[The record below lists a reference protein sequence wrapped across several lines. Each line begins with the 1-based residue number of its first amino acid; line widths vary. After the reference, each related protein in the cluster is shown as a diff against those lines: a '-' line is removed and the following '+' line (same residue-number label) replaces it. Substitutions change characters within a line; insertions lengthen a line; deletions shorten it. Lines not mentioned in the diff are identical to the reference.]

1 MIEIELNIDKIYKM
15 PENIFIENI
24 DGKTLV
30 ISSNTANWLLLNNDC
45 QYRIFQSL
53 AEGNSISQIFEI
65 FKNCKDDI
73 FHVLTELEAKR
84 FEDVNVNYPQE
95 EGMYVY
101 LTNKCNQRCK
111 HCYMFAG
118 EENNCEL
125 TTLEIIK
132 LLKNFSSI
140 GGKVITFTGG
150 EATLRK
156 DFLEIIKQA
165 KNYGLK
171 VCVLSNGLLWNDKFV
186 ESVKDFIDEV
196 QISIDGYDRNTYLQV
211 RGVDTFNIVIES
223 VDRLIKAGIRLTIAI
238 TPLMETLIGHE
249 KSYISFAK
257 NLLNKYKD
265 NEFFIKF
272 STELMDGR
280 EINTNKKELLEYRIS
295 INRIRESCMLQSEKE
310 GFVIDHINNTIFNNC
325 GYGGI
330 TVTSTGDIFFCNLI
344 TKCAKQGNIRKDNF
358 FTIYK
363 KSKKARRLS
372 DINNLIPCKTCP
384 LKYLCGGGCRIKY
397 FNKLVNQTIDIC
409 SEDVF
414 YRDVECDRQRKE
426 YFLRL
431 MIETNELFYR

>member
-53 AEGNSISQIFEI
+53 AKGNSISQIFEI

-223 VDRLIKAGIRLTIAI
+223 V
-238 TPLMETLIGHE
+238 
-249 KSYISFAK
+249 
-257 NLLNKYKD
+257 
-265 NEFFIKF
+265 
-272 STELMDGR
+272 
-280 EINTNKKELLEYRIS
+280 
-295 INRIRESCMLQSEKE
+295 
-310 GFVIDHINNTIFNNC
+310 ID
-325 GYGGI
+325 
-330 TVTSTGDIFFCNLI
+330 
-344 TKCAKQGNIRKDNF
+344 
-358 FTIYK
+358 
-363 KSKKARRLS
+363 
-372 DINNLIPCKTCP
+372 
-384 LKYLCGGGCRIKY
+384 
-397 FNKLVNQTIDIC
+397 
-409 SEDVF
+409 
-414 YRDVECDRQRKE
+414 
-426 YFLRL
+426 
-431 MIETNELFYR
+431 